1 MKKTIRIGT
10 RKSRLAVWQAQR
22 VAYLLQKNSPEI
34 DVEVVGVSTLGDR
47 DKATSLVG
55 LGQVGV
61 FTKEIEDALLD
72 GRCDIAVHSFKDLAT
87 SLPDGLTIGAIL
99 EREDPRDVLIS
110 RDGHDLSR
118 LPPGARIGTSSLRRR
133 ALLLHLRPDLEIVD
147 LRGNVPTR
155 LRAAG
160 AQIDEGNEPTGEPI
174 DGTVMALAGLK
185 RLGLDRYATET
196 LDPDPF
202 VPAPAQGAVAVE
214 IRSDDEIA
222 KILSALDHQET
233 RLATTAE
240 RTFLRVMEGGCHIPL
255 GAIATVE
262 DDEIHLSG
270 VVLSLDGKRVV
281 RGDAGGGDP
290 GEVGDLLAREL
301 LTGGAQEIL
310 SEVANHIADC
320 RGGEKR

>member
-22 VAYLLQKNSPEI
+22 VAYLLRENSPGI
-34 DVEVVGVSTLGDR
+34 DVKIVGIATLGDR
-47 DKATSLVG
+47 DKSTSLVG

-87 SLPDGLTIGAIL
+87 ALPDGLTVGAIL

-118 LPPGARIGTSSLRRR
+118 LPHGARIGTSSLRRR
-133 ALLLHLRPDLEIVD
+133 ALLMHLRPDLEIVG

-155 LRAAG
+155 LRAVG

-174 DGTVMALAGLK
+174 DGTIMAMAGLK
-185 RLGLDRYATET
+185 RLGLDEHVTEALS
-196 LDPDPF
+196 LDRF
-202 VPAPAQGAVAVE
+202 LPAPAQGAVAVE
-214 IRSDDEIA
+214 IRSGDEITE
-222 KILSALDHQET
+222 IVSALDHEEA
-233 RLATTAE
+233 RLVTTAE

-255 GAIATVE
+255 GAVATAE
-262 DDEIHLSG
+262 DDGVHLSG
-270 VVLSLDGKRVV
+270 VVLSLDGKQVV
-281 RGDAGGGDP
+281 RGEAAGEDP
-290 GEVGDLLAREL
+290 REVGELLAREL
-301 LTGGAQEIL
+301 LANGADKIL
-310 SEVANHIADC
+310 SAVADHVADC
-320 RGGEKR
+320 RVGDKR

>member
-22 VAYLLQKNSPEI
+22 VAYLLRENSPGL
-34 DVEVVGVSTLGDR
+34 DVEVVGIATLGDR
-47 DKATSLVG
+47 DKSTSLVG

-87 SLPDGLTIGAIL
+87 GLPDGLTIGAIL

-110 RDGHDLSR
+110 RDGRNLGR
-118 LPPGARIGTSSLRRR
+118 LLPGARIGTSSLRRR
-133 ALLLHLRPDLEIVD
+133 ALLMHLRPDLEIVD

-185 RLGLDRYATET
+185 RLELDEYATEILP
-196 LDPDPF
+196 LDRFP
-202 VPAPAQGAVAVE
+202 PAPAQGAVVVE

-222 KILSALDHQET
+222 KILSALDHEKT
-233 RLATTAE
+233 RLVTTAE

-255 GAIATVE
+255 GAIATAE
-262 DDEIHLSG
+262 DDGIHLRG
-270 VVLSLDGKRVV
+270 VVLSLDGKQVV
-281 RGDAGGGDP
+281 RGEAAGEDP
-290 GEVGDLLAREL
+290 KEVGELLAREL
-301 LTGGAQEIL
+301 LANGAEKIL
-310 SEVANHIADC
+310 SAVADHVADC
-320 RGGEKR
+320 RVGEKI